1 MNKLVLSLDSIFDLT
16 DSLKIDVTI
25 EKALIVI
32 GVALLLALC
41 LSFIYI
47 FTHKKTGYSSSMP
60 TTLIVLPIVIAAVI
74 MLVGTNYAS
83 AFALAGVFTL
93 IRFRSEPGDPK
104 DISYIFSS
112 VAVGLCCG
120 MGFIYVAIFI
130 CALLSLI
137 LTVVYLTRFGEA
149 KKTNLK
155 LKILIPEDLNY
166 SNVFDDIFAKHGVK
180 ASLDKV
186 KTVDF
191 GTMFE
196 LLYRIDV
203 NADFNQKAF
212 IDDLRTRNGNLNIVL
227 TLNDNY
233 YTRTN

>member
-1 MNKLVLSLDSIFDLT
+1 
-16 DSLKIDVTI
+16 
-25 EKALIVI
+25 
-32 GVALLLALC
+32 
-41 LSFIYI
+41 
-47 FTHKKTGYSSSMP
+47 MP

-137 LTVVYLTRFGEA
+137 LTVVYLIRFGEA